1 MTRETTAG
9 TALEARGVS
18 KAYGTVRA
26 LHDVDLVVSRGTVH
40 GLVGENG
47 SGKSTLTKVIAGVV
61 TPDAGEVIVEGHP
74 MGAFGPRT
82 SLHHGLRVIYQDLAL
97 FPNLSVAENL
107 TFAGDAPARRVVK
120 WRDARARA
128 TAALNELGVTLDP
141 TARVGDLSAAE
152 RQLVAIARAVSSDG
166 RTILMDE
173 PTAAL
178 TQGEIDHLLGVIRS
192 LSQRGLSFVFI
203 SHKLREV
210 VSVADDVT
218 VLRNGE
224 VVASDAA
231 DAFDEERISVLM
243 TGSTVR
249 EGRRGTTA
257 PPADAEPVLATRG
270 LTLPG
275 VFEDVDLALHPGRI
289 VGLAGVVGSGRTEIG
304 LAISGLV
311 AHTRGE
317 VRYRGRRVS
326 STRGLD
332 DLQYVP
338 EDRLREGLFLEWSVA
353 DNIAVKSLDEIS
365 GAAGFVD
372 ADRIAEL
379 AAEWR
384 DQLTIKAP
392 SLEAPAMTLSGGN
405 QQRVLLA
412 RTLAPKPAIVVL
424 NQPTVGVDVGS
435 RAEIHDRIRAVADER
450 TALLVISDEP
460 SELLAVCDEI
470 LVVRHGRIAERTS
483 AEGLVE
489 GDLWKLIAQQES
501 QS

>member
-1 MTRETTAG
+1 MTREATAG
-9 TALEARGVS
+9 PALEARGVS
-18 KAYGTVRA
+18 KAYGSVQA
-26 LHDVDLVVSRGTVH
+26 LRDVDLVVSRGTVH

-47 SGKSTLTKVIAGVV
+47 SGKSTLTKIIAGVV
-61 TPDAGEVIVEGHP
+61 TPDAGTIVVDGQA
-74 MGAFGPRT
+74 MTTFGPRN
-82 SLHHGLRVIYQDLAL
+82 SLQHGLRVIYQDLAL

-107 TFAGDAPARRVVK
+107 TFAGDAPTRRLVK
-120 WRDARARA
+120 WREARARA
-128 TAALNELGVTLDP
+128 TAALSELDVTLDP

-152 RQLVAIARAVSSDG
+152 RQLVAIARAVSSEG

-178 TQGEIDHLLGVIRS
+178 TQGEIDNLLSVIRS
-192 LSQRGLSFVFI
+192 LSERGLSFVFI

-231 DAFDEERISVLM
+231 EAFDEERISVLM
-243 TGSTVR
+243 TGSTVH
-249 EGRRGTTA
+249 EGRRSAT
-257 PPADAEPVLATRG
+257 PQPADAEPVLATRG

-275 VFEDVDLALHPGRI
+275 VFEDVDLELYPGRI

-311 AHTRGE
+311 AHKRGE
-317 VRYRGRRVS
+317 IRYRGQRVS

-353 DNIAVKSLDEIS
+353 DNIVVKSLEEIS
-365 GAAGFVD
+365 STAGFID
-372 ADRIAEL
+372 ADRITEL
-379 AAEWR
+379 AAQWR

-392 SLEAPAMTLSGGN
+392 SLEAPAVTLSGGN

-412 RTLAPKPAIVVL
+412 RALAPKPAIVVL

-460 SELLAVCDEI
+460 NELLAVCDEI
-470 LVVRHGRIAERTS
+470 LVVRQGRIAERMS
-483 AEGLVE
+483 ADGLVE
-489 GDLWKLIAQQES
+489 GDLWELIAQQES
-501 QS
+501 VS